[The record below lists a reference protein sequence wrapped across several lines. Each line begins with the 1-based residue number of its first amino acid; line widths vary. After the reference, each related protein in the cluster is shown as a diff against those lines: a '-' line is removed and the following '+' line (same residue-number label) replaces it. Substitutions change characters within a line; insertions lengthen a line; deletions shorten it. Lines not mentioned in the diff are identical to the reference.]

1 MAHFVFGSSLA
12 GLWSAYTQIF
22 GPRTGCRRGVAT
34 EAKGPAKMED
44 ALQAGR
50 SLWDKFFPNPV
61 SAAMRELEKIIVEIA
76 PTDLPILIVGES
88 GSGKEAI
95 ARQIHELSFRSSA
108 PFAKLVCATV
118 TPQNS
123 EKLFCFDDSSELVES
138 LLNAG
143 TIFLDEISYLDPDV
157 QSRLLH
163 ILPDGGPAIADHG
176 LQARIIS
183 STAQSLQEEI
193 RQGHFRKDLYYR
205 LNGVCLRVPPL
216 RGRREDIPLLVE
228 FLLIKYA
235 AVLNRPKPSLTTQA
249 LEKLVRYHWPG
260 NVRQLEYAMKAV
272 VALGD
277 GDQALQELDENEF
290 GFEEGEPQELSLKQ
304 TARAASR
311 RAERE
316 MILKALE
323 RTRWNR
329 RKAARQLRIS
339 YRALLYKLK
348 QIGSDGVLCQSD
360 YHGERS

>member
-1 MAHFVFGSSLA
+1 
-12 GLWSAYTQIF
+12 
-22 GPRTGCRRGVAT
+22 
-34 EAKGPAKMED
+34 
-44 ALQAGR
+44 
-50 SLWDKFFPNPV
+50 
-61 SAAMRELEKIIVEIA
+61 
-76 PTDLPILIVGES
+76 
-88 GSGKEAI
+88 
-95 ARQIHELSFRSSA
+95 
-108 PFAKLVCATV
+108 V